1 MMLEYLLRS
10 SNQAIYTD
18 FQGNQALLG
27 FYSYAK
33 RYKNCTIKLNF
44 DAINFIDANLSAV
57 LFAMIYD
64 LKKINNVLTFIDFS
78 TLSKDLNIL
87 IRNGFT
93 SHVAGKEFI
102 FSPFDIRDTTI
113 PLKVISQTDVD
124 SLCSYIER
132 DFLHQRGLNLI
143 NNQTKDKINNHYL
156 EIFSNVE
163 LHANTKDPV
172 FVCGQYFPTQGEVKF
187 TLVDLG
193 EGFLKKI
200 AAFTKGNENIKTAS
214 RAIDWALSGNST
226 KKGALGGTALFG
238 IKKYCIFSGNTIQ
251 VITDNCHYTHFHRS
265 ATSQQIMN
273 PMKGTTIHL
282 IFRYL
287 NR

>member
-1 MMLEYLLRS
+1 MLEYILS
-10 SNQAIYTD
+10 SPNQAIYTD
-18 FQGNQALLG
+18 FQGSRALLG
-27 FYSYAK
+27 FYNYAK
-33 RYKNCTIKLNF
+33 RYRNCTIKLNF

-64 LKKINNVLTFIDFS
+64 LKKTYNIFTFIDFS

-93 SHVAGKEFI
+93 NHVARKEFT
-102 FSPFDIRDTTI
+102 FSPLDNRDTTI
-113 PLKVISQTDVD
+113 PLRVISQTDVD
-124 SLCSYIER
+124 SFCSYIEH
-132 DFLHQRGLNLI
+132 DFLHQRGLNPI
-143 NNQTKDKINNHYL
+143 NKQTKDKINNHYL

-163 LHANTKDPV
+163 LHTNTKDPV
-172 FVCGQYFPTQGEVKF
+172 FVCGQYFPIQGEVKF

-200 AAFTKGNENIKTAS
+200 AAFTEGNVNIKTAS
-214 RAIDWALSGNST
+214 KAIDWALSGNST
-226 KKGALGGTALFG
+226 KKGAFGGTGLLG

-251 VITDNCHYTHFHRS
+251 VVTDNCHYTHFYRS
-265 ATSQQIMN
+265 ATSQQILN

-282 IFRYL
+282 IHAGS
-287 NR
+287 